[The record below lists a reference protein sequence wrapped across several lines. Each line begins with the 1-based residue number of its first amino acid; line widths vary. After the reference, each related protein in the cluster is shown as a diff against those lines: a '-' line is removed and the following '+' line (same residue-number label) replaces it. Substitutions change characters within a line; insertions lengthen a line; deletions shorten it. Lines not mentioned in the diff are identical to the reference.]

1 MSRMPW
7 DFHGDL
13 SADRLQ
19 LVAKVLADVRNET
32 VLQHD
37 PAAGDTSWS
46 LGCRVYARTAEL
58 LTRAAGTLFP
68 WMRVISPPLE
78 FIFCIG
84 EVPVRFFHG
93 EADHLGAHHLR
104 VAAMEHVQ
112 LDFAFGDSR
121 TGLVWRIVVESD
133 AAGLTDKAVLIG
145 SSHLGDITCAYEIP
159 PLRDTLA
166 FLDPLKSSTL
176 PGVELP
182 VPSVSPRRIDHFKDE
197 DDGAEV

>member
-1 MSRMPW
+1 MSKTPW

-19 LVAKVLADVRNET
+19 LVAKVLTDVRNET

-37 PAAGDTSWS
+37 LAAGDTSWS

-68 WMRVISPPLE
+68 WMRVINPPLE

-84 EVPVRFFHG
+84 DVPVRFFHG
-93 EADHLGAHHLR
+93 DADHLATHHLR
-104 VAAMEHVQ
+104 VAAMEHQQ
-112 LDFAFGDSR
+112 LEFAFGDGR
-121 TGLVWRIVVESD
+121 TDLVWRIVVESD
-133 AAGLTDKAVLIG
+133 AAGLTDKTVLVG
-145 SSHLGDITCAYEIP
+145 SSHLGAVTCAYEIP
-159 PLRDTLA
+159 PLRDTVA
-166 FLDPLKSSTL
+166 FLDPLKTPTL

-182 VPSVSPRRIDHFKDE
+182 VPPVSRRRIAGLKDE